1 MKKIVLIVAL
11 LAGIMLPTTEV
22 AQATTTLS
30 QNNTSDQPNAEQ
42 LKRLG
47 LANAHF
53 STQRHL
59 ER

>member
-1 MKKIVLIVAL
+1 MKKILLIVAL
-11 LAGIMLPTTEV
+11 LAGIMLPTTEM

-47 LANAHF
+47 LEIGRAHV
-53 STQRHL
+53 
-59 ER
+59 